1 MKELVENIEK
11 QISTD
16 KDVIA
21 VLPRNGIKA
30 IKTLLETI
38 KEMTEKYE
46 YLNDKLMKDIEERY
60 NKLIDVEKNSQI
72 SEIEAEIEKYVNSI
86 NTINNCS
93 PFAKM
98 GLDKIMYNVNGYY
111 KSDLQRLNS
120 ELVETVKKFETV
132 GIKLTAEDFNISE
145 YAKEYMEVLLEE
157 AYNGDINS
165 ERVKATFEKVYL
177 KCSEMVSHLYANIR
191 YIYDKHEE
199 HIKKFYDM
207 KTEEITKDL
216 KATQEEIEESK
227 NNLIKKKHL
236 LEEVDSKVII
246 QNFFSGL
253 WNINDYKT
261 DNYQKIYLELISK
274 DITKISEQEKKEMD
288 ENVEK
293 LNDNL
298 NEYSR
303 FCAYKF
309 LNDEVLKIREEELKK
324 QEADKEKKEKKAK
337 KTQYDLLKES
347 IKKLTVEIFKLNEKI
362 DKPEKGFFKKVSA
375 NEKKESEMILQRNN
389 LILDLKKTYMDL
401 DGEIMKK
408 NIMEK
413 INEISSV
420 LDVLT
425 LASNDYGFMARAIIK
440 KNDEITD
447 KELGE
452 MIKEIRDY
460 ITFTNFGVINYVQI
474 SEKKELAI
482 IIKDKYKLFGIQVSK
497 DNFQE
502 DSIEDFMKKVAI
514 ITDYNNILKSEFSIE
529 NLQYIMTVKG
539 MLKK

>member
-1 MKELVENIEK
+1 M
-11 QISTD
+11 
-16 KDVIA
+16 
-21 VLPRNGIKA
+21 
-30 IKTLLETI
+30 
-38 KEMTEKYE
+38 
-46 YLNDKLMKDIEERY
+46 
-60 NKLIDVEKNSQI
+60 
-72 SEIEAEIEKYVNSI
+72 
-86 NTINNCS
+86 
-93 PFAKM
+93 
-98 GLDKIMYNVNGYY
+98 
-111 KSDLQRLNS
+111 
-120 ELVETVKKFETV
+120 
-132 GIKLTAEDFNISE
+132 
-145 YAKEYMEVLLEE
+145 
-157 AYNGDINS
+157 
-165 ERVKATFEKVYL
+165 
-177 KCSEMVSHLYANIR
+177 
-191 YIYDKHEE
+191 
-199 HIKKFYDM
+199 
-207 KTEEITKDL
+207 
-216 KATQEEIEESK
+216 
-227 NNLIKKKHL
+227 
-236 LEEVDSKVII
+236 
-246 QNFFSGL
+246 
-253 WNINDYKT
+253 
-261 DNYQKIYLELISK
+261 
-274 DITKISEQEKKEMD
+274 
-288 ENVEK
+288 
-293 LNDNL
+293 
-298 NEYSR
+298 
-303 FCAYKF
+303 
-309 LNDEVLKIREEELKK
+309 
-324 QEADKEKKEKKAK
+324 
-337 KTQYDLLKES
+337 KES

-514 ITDYNNILKSEFSIE
+514 ITNYNNILKSEFSIE